1 MKSIIKN
8 MGIYLLVIIIAVE
21 ASGCATTQAAVS
33 DPPGNTLLQGRNNS
47 DSETSQSNENQA
59 VTVPEKR
66 STKDGGTATF
76 ADTAGPVA
84 KVVLGSALIFIYLAA
99 LGSCAC

>member
-33 DPPGNTLLQGRNNS
+33 EQSGKTIQQERIKS
-47 DSETSQSNENQA
+47 DSVILQYKDNQA
-59 VTVPEKR
+59 VNAPEER
-66 STKDGGTATF
+66 VADDGGMAAF
-76 ADTAGPVA
+76 ADTAGTVA
-84 KVVLGSALIFIYLAA
+84 KVVLGSALIILF
-99 LGSCAC
+99 LGLSGGCRC

>member
-8 MGIYLLVIIIAVE
+8 MCIYLLVIIIAVE

-33 DPPGNTLLQGRNNS
+33 EPSGNTIQQERIKS
-47 DSETSQSNENQA
+47 DSVILQYKENQA
-59 VTVPEKR
+59 VTVPEER
-66 STKDGGTATF
+66 NTEDGGMATF
-76 ADTAGPVA
+76 ADTAGTVA
-84 KVVLGSALIFIYLAA
+84 KVVLGSALIFIYFAA